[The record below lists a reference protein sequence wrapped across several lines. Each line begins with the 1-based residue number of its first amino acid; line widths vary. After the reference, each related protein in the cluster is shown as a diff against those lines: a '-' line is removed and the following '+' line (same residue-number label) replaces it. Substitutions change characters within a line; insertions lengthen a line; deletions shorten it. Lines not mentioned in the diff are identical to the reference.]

1 MVVREIT
8 NEEFKNFSKQYPI
21 SSLYQTP
28 EYAFSISKQ
37 NYEPLFVGL
46 INDNGETIGASL
58 VLIEKIFGFKYAYTP
73 RGFLIDYT
81 DKDLLKR
88 FTTLLK
94 KFLGKKDVI
103 AIKMCPPII
112 RYSRNIQ
119 KNIVM
124 HNTNYDTIF
133 NNLKETGYY
142 HLGYNN
148 YFEAL
153 KPRFEAIIDLTI
165 PYYQLFKNINKSY
178 RTKIR
183 TAEKNFIKIYKGTID
198 DLQYLYFH
206 TKDKYP
212 RNLKYF
218 QDCFEAFSR
227 NDEIDF
233 FYAKIDTQNYLKY
246 SQYLYEQQEK
256 KCEILNNKII
266 AKSHNKTIN
275 EKLHADK
282 ILTIRKKQLI
292 DATSYLRDNPNGIIL
307 ASALV
312 VKNKKTVTLLIDGY
326 DKNYQHL
333 SAKHLLIWKL
343 IEKYSKEKFERF
355 SLGGITNPELK
366 DNKFKGLNN
375 FKINFNP
382 TIYEYIGD
390 LELVTNQALYF
401 MYRNAAPI
409 RSILKK

>member
-46 INDNGETIGASL
+46 INDNEETIGASL
-58 VLIEKIFGFKYAYTP
+58 VLIEKIFGFKYAYAP
-73 RGFLIDYT
+73 KGFLIDYT

-103 AIKMCPPII
+103 AIKICPPII

-133 NNLKETGYY
+133 KNLKETGYY

-183 TAEKNFIKIYKGTID
+183 TAEKSFIKIYKGNSD

-206 TKDKYP
+206 TKDEYP

-218 QDCFEAFSR
+218 QDCFESFGR
-227 NDEIDF
+227 NNEIDF
-233 FYAKIDTQNYLKY
+233 YYAKIDTQNYLKY
-246 SQYLYEQQEK
+246 SQYLYEQQEG

-266 AKSHNKTIN
+266 NKSHNKTIN

-282 ILTIRKKQLI
+282 ILSLRKKQLI

-355 SLGGITNPELK
+355 SLGGITNPDLK